1 MGVIGF
7 GLMGSEI
14 ALLGAMAGYE
24 VTAVARDVEK
34 MQPVITRLGKVLRML
49 SRDEKHFAHA
59 ELSTDEGRQAIIE
72 RIHPATELSSLA
84 GCSFVIESAPEVLE
98 LKHAIFGEL
107 ASVCSPDCVLA
118 TNTSSYGITQ
128 IAAATDCQERV
139 IGMHFFNPPTAMALV
154 EVIPGLNTG
163 EETISRTEELAKAM
177 GKTGIRVKE
186 TPGFIVNRIL
196 TAMMNEAMNLYEEG
210 AASIEDIDTAMKLG
224 AGFPLGP
231 FRLADLVGLDTYQH
245 TCDSIY
251 RETGR
256 HHFMTPRTVKQYV
269 KGGRLGR
276 KNRSGFHKY

>member
-49 SRDEKHFAHA
+49 SRDEKHFAQA
-59 ELSTDEGRQAIIE
+59 ELATDEGRQAIIE
-72 RIHPATELSSLA
+72 RIHPATELASLA
-84 GCSFVIESAPEVLE
+84 DCGFVIESAPELLE
-98 LKHAIFGEL
+98 LKHAIFSEL
-107 ASVCSPDCVLA
+107 AGICSADCVLA

-154 EVIPGLNTG
+154 EVIPGLNTA

-177 GKTGIRVKE
+177 GKTSIRVKE
-186 TPGFIVNRIL
+186 TPGFIVNRVL

-256 HHFMTPRTVKQYV
+256 QHFMTPRTVKQYV